1 MTNIYE
7 ACDGRQFTDYK
18 TATDY
23 ETLLQTF
30 VLFTDDGDITFGL
43 GAAMYLFC
51 PTVDSINNFNY
62 CYKDRLSRP
71 VDDGVP
77 GLYIKQEG
85 CFIDPIFVKMS
96 SNE

>member
-43 GAAMYLFC
+43 GAAMYLFL
-51 PTVDSINNFNY
+51 PY
-62 CYKDRLSRP
+62 
-71 VDDGVP
+71 G
-77 GLYIKQEG
+77 
-85 CFIDPIFVKMS
+85 
-96 SNE
+96 

>member
-77 GLYIKQEG
+77 GPYIKQEG